1 MRITDYLRSLKSDPF
16 VVTLALVTGLL
27 LIWAC
32 ISLRVIIVLDNR
44 NETINQEFGK
54 DLAYV
59 SQEISQRIE
68 SQINQL
74 QAIAEQQN
82 VAQHLKDLDIS
93 VLNNDET
100 LAISMIDVAEA
111 IFYIDENLVRH
122 QKTLSSAVL

>member
-1 MRITDYLRSLKSDPF
+1 M
-16 VVTLALVTGLL
+16 TGLI
-27 LIWAC
+27 LICAC
-32 ISLRVIIVLDNR
+32 ISLRNIIVLDNR

-59 SQEISQRIE
+59 SREISQRIE

-82 VAQHLKDLDIS
+82 VAQHLKDFDIS

-122 QKTLSSAVL
+122 QKIFRCSFLCRLLQEG